1 MRGNRLL
8 RMLWLIV
15 ATAYALRNFVALAAG
30 QNASGEVAPMLLALA
45 LTKLY
50 EMDGE

>member
-1 MRGNRLL
+1 MNSNRLL

-15 ATAYALRNFVALAAG
+15 ATAYALCVVVAIAAG
-30 QNASGEVAPMLLALA
+30 QNPSGEVAPMFLALV
-45 LTKLY
+45 LMRLY

>member
-1 MRGNRLL
+1 MRFNRLL
-8 RMLWLIV
+8 RTLWPIV
-15 ATAYALRNFVALAAG
+15 ATAYALRNVAALAAG
-30 QNASGEVAPMLLALA
+30 QNPSGEVAPMLLALV

>member
-1 MRGNRLL
+1 MSANRLL

-15 ATAYALRNFVALAAG
+15 ATAYALCVIAALAAG
-30 QNASGEVAPMLLALA
+30 QNPSGEVAPMLLALA
-45 LTKLY
+45 LMKLY

>member
-1 MRGNRLL
+1 MRSNRLL

-15 ATAYALRNFVALAAG
+15 ATAYALCVVAALAAG
-30 QNASGEVAPMLLALA
+30 QNPSGEVAPMLLALV

-50 EMDGE
+50 GMDGE